1 MGTMQKKM
9 LTVLIC
15 ATVFLSGCKE
25 EGITPTGKACMGTDN
40 DSLIEGLKGKCQKG
54 DTIATKNPAY
64 FCDFKSQ
71 IAFNNYKL
79 RNGLKKPTS
88 VQEKTAN
95 LNPDKPPGVPK
106 NKKAGVQVLLRH
118 RTPQTRKPQV
128 SQ

>member
-1 MGTMQKKM
+1 MQKKM

-54 DTIATKNPAY
+54 QKGDTIATKNPAY

-71 IAFNNYKL
+71 IAFNSAISIYTGMQAEERIKEADISP
-79 RNGLKKPTS
+79 RKDS
-88 VQEKTAN
+88 
-95 LNPDKPPGVPK
+95 
-106 NKKAGVQVLLRH
+106 
-118 RTPQTRKPQV
+118 KPQ
-128 SQ
+128 S

>member
-54 DTIATKNPAY
+54 DTIPTKNPAY

-71 IAFNNYKL
+71 IAFNNYNSAICIYTGMQAEERIKEADISP
-79 RNGLKKPTS
+79 RKDS
-88 VQEKTAN
+88 
-95 LNPDKPPGVPK
+95 
-106 NKKAGVQVLLRH
+106 
-118 RTPQTRKPQV
+118 KPQ
-128 SQ
+128 S